1 MHIEISYKFV
11 KEYNKNRNFLFFK
24 MKDLNYYILNI
35 KKCYPKYLLKE
46 INLIEALI
54 EDKLISDEFKDYLMN
69 LLIYW
74 KNEKY
79 NKYLYIH
86 FNFNYIILIIL
97 FLKMKQYLLEII
109 KK

>member
-1 MHIEISYKFV
+1 MPGYLKTIRKVSISRGNGGDILTQARSINFFLHIEISYKFV

-46 INLIEALI
+46 INLIESLI

-69 LLIYW
+69 LLIY
-74 KNEKY
+74 
-79 NKYLYIH
+79 
-86 FNFNYIILIIL
+86 
-97 FLKMKQYLLEII
+97 LKK
-109 KK
+109 